1 MKDNC
6 KINRQ
11 RTQQIRQRLEEF
23 EYGRLKEEERVQHKK
38 TNSPVKCKGTK
49 VKTKR

>member
-11 RTQQIRQRLEEF
+11 RTQQIR
-23 EYGRLKEEERVQHKK
+23 
-38 TNSPVKCKGTK
+38 
-49 VKTKR
+49 